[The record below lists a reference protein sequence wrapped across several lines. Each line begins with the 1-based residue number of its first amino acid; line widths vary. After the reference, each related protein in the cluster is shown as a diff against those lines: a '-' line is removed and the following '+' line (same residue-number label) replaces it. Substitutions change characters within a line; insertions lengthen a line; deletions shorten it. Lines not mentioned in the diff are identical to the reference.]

1 MSNKKPKQYPYEL
14 KKQVAEEYLEGNPTS
29 ELVKKFDL
37 SNRRRV
43 TEWVNIVREQGYQG
57 LEDQRGKKSKGKSKK
72 EEKSLEEK
80 YELAC
85 LEIEYLKKLLH
96 LQRG

>member
-1 MSNKKPKQYPYEL
+1 MSNKKYPYEL
-14 KKQVAEEYLEGNPTS
+14 KKQVVEEYLEGNPTS
-29 ELVKKFDL
+29 ELVKKFEIGN
-37 SNRRRV
+37 SRRI
-43 TEWVNIVREQGYQG
+43 TEWVSIVRESGFEG

>member
-1 MSNKKPKQYPYEL
+1 MSNKKKKYPYEL
-14 KKQVAEEYLEGNPTS
+14 KKQVVEEYLEGIPAS
-29 ELVKKFDL
+29 DLEEKFDVY
-37 SNRRRV
+37 RRRI
-43 TEWVNIVREQGYQG
+43 TEWTSIVRERGFEG
-57 LEDQRGKKSKGKSKK
+57 LEDHRGKKSKGKSKH

>member
-1 MSNKKPKQYPYEL
+1 MSNKKRKYPYEL
-14 KKQVAEEYLEGNPTS
+14 KKQIVEEYLEGNPAS
-29 ELVKKFDL
+29 ELEEKFEVG
-37 SNRRRV
+37 NRRRI
-43 TEWVNIVREQGYQG
+43 TEWAKIVREQGYQG